1 MSCTCDSHA
10 SIARGPR
17 GTCVRVCFALRT
29 TTDYIIIFIRPFNSV
44 SLVACIRM
52 HAGGVQCNG
61 AKGTA
66 LAHAP
71 PRQSMPHLISC
82 LGFFSIALRL
92 LAAFALLHLRRLSFL
107 GEIPVDPFGQV
118 LAGWSCAS
126 SCPSS
131 SSRMSIALH
140 GCLLSGTTNY
150 AMVGP
155 SRPQCQHVQFN
166 QLPGC

>member
-29 TTDYIIIFIRPFNSV
+29 TTDYIIFIRPFNSV

-82 LGFFSIALRL
+82 LGFFFPSPCVCLLRL
-92 LAAFALLHLRRLSFL
+92 PCCISVDRRLSFWGKSPSTL
-107 GEIPVDPFGQV
+107 SVKSWPAGPVPAPAPAQAQG
-118 LAGWSCAS
+118 
-126 SCPSS
+126 
-131 SSRMSIALH
+131 
-140 GCLLSGTTNY
+140 
-150 AMVGP
+150 
-155 SRPQCQHVQFN
+155 
-166 QLPGC
+166 